1 MGYLFKGSLRLFFV
15 YYQNFKGE
23 RAMRKKHIL
32 TIITMAAFMVFFVN
46 LSHALVGI
54 EVNPPSQAVDTPFD
68 ITIVVAVGEDAPSA
82 NRCNV
87 MVDFGDGGT
96 VINAGKCEV
105 TSNAC
110 LIRTKHT
117 YRAAGTYTIRA
128 FSERNCSYNI
138 GRPVSATVSILPK
151 GDKRL
156 QLPQPR
162 KRPGY

>member
-1 MGYLFKGSLRLFFV
+1 
-15 YYQNFKGE
+15 
-23 RAMRKKHIL
+23 MRKKHL
-32 TIITMAAFMVFFVN
+32 LSIITMVAVIVFFVN

-54 EVNPPSQAVDTPFD
+54 EVNPPSQAVDTPVY

-87 MVDFGDGGT
+87 LVKFGDGGT

-105 TSNAC
+105 ISGAC
-110 LIRTKHT
+110 MIRTKHT

-128 FSERNCSYNI
+128 FSEKKCSYNI

-151 GDKRL
+151 YPRPL
-156 QLPQPR
+156 LEPQPR
-162 KRPGY
+162 KKPRY